1 MRAII
6 RARLKREAGFT
17 VVRYDSEKIFKKQV
31 GKSHFWVSFWYD
43 GDICGLEPNAFG
55 AGVCRSGGDGGNRND

>member
-17 VVRYDSEKIFKKQV
+17 VVRYDSEKIFKKQI
-31 GKSHFWVSFWYD
+31 GESHFWLSFWYD
-43 GDICGLEPNAFG
+43 GTGGGGGTDDGDGASVCG
-55 AGVCRSGGDGGNRND
+55 SGGNGDG

>member
-31 GKSHFWVSFWYD
+31 SKSHFWLSFWYD
-43 GDICGLEPNAFG
+43 GDICGDEPDAFG
-55 AGVCRSGGDGGNRND
+55 ACICGSSGRG